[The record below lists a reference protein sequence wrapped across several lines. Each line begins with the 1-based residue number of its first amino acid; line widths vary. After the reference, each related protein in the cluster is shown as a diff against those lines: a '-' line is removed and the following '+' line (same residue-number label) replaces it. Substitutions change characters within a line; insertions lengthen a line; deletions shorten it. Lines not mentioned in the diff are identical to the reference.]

1 MDLKRHVV
9 HLDLCSLESFWKLF
23 IDTMIS
29 YRITESI
36 FRKASA
42 ELLLDLRV
50 AMTAHSYI
58 YDQEVFFPLRHKIRT
73 PVADPHPLKATQESL
88 DIHTTTCSNTKNIHF
103 ILNSETYTK
112 NKICLTIF

>member
-9 HLDLCSLESFWKLF
+9 HLDLCSPESFWKLF

-58 YDQEVFFPLRHKIRT
+58 YDQEVFYPLRHKIKT

-88 DIHTTTCSNTKNIHF
+88 DIHKTTCSNTHKKNI
-103 ILNSETYTK
+103 ETYTE
-112 NKICLTIF
+112 NKICLTIL